1 MLPYIFFLSII
12 RNLIDLNTFLARVL
26 CVSPALSYHFNQLFK
41 HGAIHCFRNNLLRF
55 HSLERFT
62 DLSQLVFRFSYS
74 IVVLVLR
81 LTGQFFFIYI
91 FFIKDILNVKNTNK
105 SIQVNIQPNISISKK
120 NI

>member
-26 CVSPALSYHFNQLFK
+26 CVSPASSYHFNQLFK
-41 HGAIHCFRNNLLRF
+41 HEAIHCFRNNLLRF